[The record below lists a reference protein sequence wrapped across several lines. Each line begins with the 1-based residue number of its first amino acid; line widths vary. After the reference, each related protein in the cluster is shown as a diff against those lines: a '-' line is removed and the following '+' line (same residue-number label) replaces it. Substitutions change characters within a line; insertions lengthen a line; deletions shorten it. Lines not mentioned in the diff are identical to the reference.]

1 MIELGKKLNG
11 RYQITGNIGSGG
23 MANVFLA
30 HDLILDR
37 NVAVKVLRFDFQND
51 QTAIRRFQREALAAT
66 ELVHPNIV
74 SVYDVGEEDNMQYLV
89 MEYVKG
95 MDLKR
100 YIQTHYPVPY
110 ETAVNIMQQILS
122 AISLAH
128 NHQII
133 HRDLKPQNA
142 LIDNEGVVKITDF
155 GIAIALSE
163 TSITQTNTMLGSVH
177 YLSPEQARGSMAT
190 KQSDIYALGI
200 ILYEMLTGSVP
211 FDGESAVTIALK
223 HFQDDLPSIK
233 ALDPNVPQALENV
246 ILRATAK
253 EPADRY
259 KSAEEMSDDLS
270 TVLSPARANEE
281 KWQPHAMDNETK
293 VITPLAADTPMPDS
307 FKSMP
312 LPKDEP
318 RNETLPEEE
327 EVLPDPKKKGQKK
340 WWLILLAVLAVL
352 GIGTAVF
359 FASGG
364 RGEVVVPDVSDL
376 SEASARET
384 LAKAKLEVATKT
396 EEIAD
401 DKIEE
406 GNVVKTDPAAGTTV
420 KQKREVTLYISSGT
434 KKIKLDDYSGKSYED
449 AEASL
454 KELGF
459 SADLIQKEEEFSS
472 EVESGMIISQ
482 SPSEDTEVDPKTDTI
497 TFTVSKGP
505 ETVTL
510 SSHVGENYETVRNWL
525 VTQGFNINN
534 ISATYD
540 YSDTVPSGSIISQD
554 PASGE
559 VVAEE
564 TYISFVVSQGTE
576 PKLNDISGYTK
587 SEAQSYLA
595 SIGAEYIGHETS
607 EYSSTVDKDK
617 VIRTVPGAGT
627 TITKGMVVNV
637 IYSKGLDPSSSS
649 SEKDSSDS
657 SSSSSSSSST
667 SSSSKE
673 ESSSTTI
680 SSDSTSESS
689 K

>member
-37 NVAVKVLRFDFQND
+37 DVAVKVLRFDFQND

-133 HRDLKPQNA
+133 HRDLKPQNV

-259 KSAEEMSDDLS
+259 KSAEVRGVAYLHG
-270 TVLSPARANEE
+270 VRPAC
-281 KWQPHAMDNETK
+281 
-293 VITPLAADTPMPDS
+293 
-307 FKSMP
+307 
-312 LPKDEP
+312 
-318 RNETLPEEE
+318 
-327 EVLPDPKKKGQKK
+327 
-340 WWLILLAVLAVL
+340 
-352 GIGTAVF
+352 
-359 FASGG
+359 
-364 RGEVVVPDVSDL
+364 
-376 SEASARET
+376 
-384 LAKAKLEVATKT
+384 
-396 EEIAD
+396 
-401 DKIEE
+401 
-406 GNVVKTDPAAGTTV
+406 
-420 KQKREVTLYISSGT
+420 
-434 KKIKLDDYSGKSYED
+434 
-449 AEASL
+449 
-454 KELGF
+454 
-459 SADLIQKEEEFSS
+459 
-472 EVESGMIISQ
+472 
-482 SPSEDTEVDPKTDTI
+482 
-497 TFTVSKGP
+497 
-505 ETVTL
+505 
-510 SSHVGENYETVRNWL
+510 
-525 VTQGFNINN
+525 
-534 ISATYD
+534 
-540 YSDTVPSGSIISQD
+540 
-554 PASGE
+554 
-559 VVAEE
+559 
-564 TYISFVVSQGTE
+564 
-576 PKLNDISGYTK
+576 
-587 SEAQSYLA
+587 
-595 SIGAEYIGHETS
+595 
-607 EYSSTVDKDK
+607 
-617 VIRTVPGAGT
+617 
-627 TITKGMVVNV
+627 
-637 IYSKGLDPSSSS
+637 
-649 SEKDSSDS
+649 
-657 SSSSSSSSST
+657 
-667 SSSSKE
+667 
-673 ESSSTTI
+673 
-680 SSDSTSESS
+680 
-689 K
+689 

>member
-1 MIELGKKLNG
+1 
-11 RYQITGNIGSGG
+11 
-23 MANVFLA
+23 
-30 HDLILDR
+30 
-37 NVAVKVLRFDFQND
+37 
-51 QTAIRRFQREALAAT
+51 
-66 ELVHPNIV
+66 
-74 SVYDVGEEDNMQYLV
+74 
-89 MEYVKG
+89 
-95 MDLKR
+95 
-100 YIQTHYPVPY
+100 
-110 ETAVNIMQQILS
+110 
-122 AISLAH
+122 
-128 NHQII
+128 
-133 HRDLKPQNA
+133 
-142 LIDNEGVVKITDF
+142 
-155 GIAIALSE
+155 
-163 TSITQTNTMLGSVH
+163 
-177 YLSPEQARGSMAT
+177 
-190 KQSDIYALGI
+190 
-200 ILYEMLTGSVP
+200 MLTGSVP

-340 WWLILLAVLAVL
+340 WWLILLAVLAIL

-637 IYSKGLDPSSSS
+637 IYSKGPDPASSS

-673 ESSSTTI
+673 ESSSTTS